1 MSKTSRKSYTV
12 KAREGNILNLTKN
25 ENIRLNATRRNPRA
39 DEEGQKKTLSMSQM
53 FDYIY
58 ILTEEIKE
66 KNENGDE
73 TLVDIIKGVTFKPL
87 DGIEITGYV
96 ADTEVKNES

>member
-58 ILTEEIKE
+58 ILTEEIK
-66 KNENGDE
+66 NGDE

-96 ADTEVKNES
+96 ADTEVKNEN